1 MTTQLPNT
9 EYTLEDLHE
18 IAYRGSYDDMQRSLA
33 RALLAVYEQE
43 PVATLDV
50 QSGREDGKTFA
61 LAYSSAAHKLPDDV
75 YFLYTH
81 PAPELSAIVDRLNL
95 SGYEHEDGEV
105 TPQNAAAVVDILL
118 QQLDE
123 SVQGRD
129 THPAPSIPTMPAG
142 LHPDTQKLVAD
153 FSTALAEKLYKAQLK
168 YGYSDNWKRDGWAE
182 ECLQHFQQH
191 IVKGDPRDVAAYC
204 AFMWFHGWST
214 ALPCPSISNTKAL
227 PGSTGATDL
236 LPPPSAP
243 TALPMAP
250 SIPAV
255 PECFQ
260 RLLHHAEGMSMG
272 IDWNNGTAAGHHRE
286 KMLEAVQ
293 DCCAM
298 LNGGKS

>member
-1 MTTQLPNT
+1 MTQFPIPKERLEKIASWRETYGAGHNVMLPA
-9 EYTLEDLHE
+9 EEAE
-18 IAYRGSYDDMQRSLA
+18 ALA
-33 RALLAVYEQE
+33 RFALAAYEQE

-129 THPAPSIPTMPAG
+129 THPAP
-142 LHPDTQKLVAD
+142 V
-153 FSTALAEKLYKAQLK
+153 
-168 YGYSDNWKRDGWAE
+168 
-182 ECLQHFQQH
+182 
-191 IVKGDPRDVAAYC
+191 
-204 AFMWFHGWST
+204 
-214 ALPCPSISNTKAL
+214 
-227 PGSTGATDL
+227 
-236 LPPPSAP
+236 
-243 TALPMAP
+243 
-250 SIPAV
+250 PAV
-255 PECFQ
+255 PDYYVVVTTANVWQTFCKT
-260 RLLHHAEGMSMG
+260 RAEADFIVSKPFHKGYYV
-272 IDWNNGTAAGHHRE
+272 
-286 KMLEAVQ
+286 LEVYTRRA
-293 DCCAM
+293 AM